1 MAINMMSEAEQIE
14 YYNRTGNTPTAWI
27 VAADSLQAAARIL
40 KGHRD
45 RFDPMQLSVGDN
57 VPDEGKVLF
66 PELMLKGFA
75 VECLMKALWLKRG
88 NKLVVNG
95 KYVGIKGAADHN
107 LLQIADALGLC
118 FKGRER
124 DVLKQLSSIM
134 TSVGRYPIPRD
145 WSDRKIQK
153 IHGGGKGMP
162 GYWRY
167 PSDDEILED
176 VIVTL
181 EQELNGVQN
190 H

>member
-1 MAINMMSEAEQIE
+1 MAIGMMPEAEQIKN
-14 YYNRTGNTPTAWI
+14 YNRTGNTPTAWI

-40 KGHRD
+40 KAHRD
-45 RFDPMQLSVGDN
+45 RFDPMQLN
-57 VPDEGKVLF
+57 VPDEDKVLFKVLF
-66 PELMLKGFA
+66 PGLMLKGFA

-118 FKGRER
+118 FKGGER
-124 DVLKQLSSIM
+124 DVLKQLSFIM

-162 GYWRY
+162 GYW
-167 PSDDEILED
+167 
-176 VIVTL
+176 IVTL